1 MAQANLND
9 AGPVPVPML
18 TDATTE
24 EPGAKR
30 LCRTLSDESE
40 DGMNFN
46 QGASSAEPAPKRN
59 LETAEGQL
67 LSLAD
72 AN

>member
-1 MAQANLND
+1 M
-9 AGPVPVPML
+9 
-18 TDATTE
+18 
-24 EPGAKR
+24 
-30 LCRTLSDESE
+30 SDESD

-46 QGASSAEPAPKRN
+46 QGASSAEPAPKRD
-59 LETAEGQL
+59 LETEESQL

>member
-1 MAQANLND
+1 MAAPEPSPKKTRIGLGSLANT
-9 AGPVPVPML
+9 P
-18 TDATTE
+18 
-24 EPGAKR
+24 KR
-30 LCRTLSDESE
+30 PRRTLSDESD

-46 QGASSAEPAPKRN
+46 QGASSAEPAPKRD
-59 LETAEGQL
+59 LETEESQL

>member
-1 MAQANLND
+1 MVQANCKA
-9 AGPVPVPML
+9 AGPVHQPMW
-18 TDATTE
+18 TDAITE
-24 EPGAKR
+24 ELEAKR
-30 LCRTLSDESE
+30 LRRTLSDESD

-46 QGASSAEPAPKRN
+46 QGASSVEPAPKRN
-59 LETAEGQL
+59 LETEESQL